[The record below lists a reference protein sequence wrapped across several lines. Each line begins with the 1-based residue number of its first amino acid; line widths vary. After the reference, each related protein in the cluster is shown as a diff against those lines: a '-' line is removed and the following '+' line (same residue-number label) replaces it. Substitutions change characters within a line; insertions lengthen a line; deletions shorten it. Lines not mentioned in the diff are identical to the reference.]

1 MHAPLA
7 ARART
12 GAAAWLVWDYLCMMD
27 REGMEQLL
35 AALYAARIGG
45 QLDQLCGLF
54 STDAYLRISGASD
67 GKPIAVDAR
76 GAVAIRGWL
85 GVMVKTFKLS
95 NHGILAMLIDGEGS
109 AVHWC
114 ADIHSRITGSS
125 VRTELVDLIQIRDD
139 LIVSYREFFVPVK
152 MQ

>member
-1 MHAPLA
+1 
-7 ARART
+7 
-12 GAAAWLVWDYLCMMD
+12 MMD
-27 REGMEQLL
+27 REGVEQLL

-45 QLDQLCGLF
+45 QLEQLCGLF
-54 STDAYLRISGASD
+54 STDAYFRISGASD

-76 GAVAIRGWL
+76 GAAEIRGWL
-85 GVMVKTFKLS
+85 DILVKTFKLS
-95 NHGILAMLIDGEGS
+95 NHEIFAMLIDGEGS

-125 VRTELVDLIQIRDD
+125 VRTELLDLIQIRNGR
-139 LIVSYREFFVPVK
+139 IVSYREFFVPFK